1 MAASNNLRTS
11 SAVLESGHDVYGE
24 WIRISIAGVEC
35 LLRWIPAGT
44 FSMGSPEQELGR
56 TPDEGPRDKVQINRG
71 FWLFDTPVTQALWLA
86 VMKDNPSRFRGPS
99 RPVERVSFHDIEAF
113 QARVGVMCPELQ
125 LLLPTEAQWEYACRA
140 GTQTATWM
148 GDHELQG
155 ANQAPVLNTICWYAG
170 NSSVAFKSA
179 DGVDSS
185 DWELC
190 QHTGNL
196 AGTHPVGL
204 KDANPWGLHDMLGNV
219 WEWCGDSMRKYGA
232 EEGELADP
240 VGNAAND
247 VKCARGGSWRD
258 GPKKLRASYRDQV
271 ELEYN
276 NDFVGFRCV
285 VAL

>member
-1 MAASNNLRTS
+1 MAASTNLRTS

-24 WIRISIAGVEC
+24 WIRVGIAGVEC

-44 FSMGSPEQELGR
+44 FSMGSPAQELGR
-56 TPDEGPRDKVQINRG
+56 TFDEGPREEVQINQG
-71 FWLFDTPVTQALWLA
+71 FWLFDTPVTQALWTA
-86 VMKDNPSRFRGPS
+86 VMQSNPSRFRGPS
-99 RPVERVSFHDIEAF
+99 RPVERVSFHDIQQF
-113 QARVGVMCPELQ
+113 QSAVSALCPDLHLQ
-125 LLLPTEAQWEYACRA
+125 LPTEAQWEYACRA
-140 GTQTATWM
+140 GTDTATWK
-148 GDHELQG
+148 GDHELLG
-155 ANQAPVLNTICWYAG
+155 ANQAPVLDSISWYAG

-204 KDANPWGLHDMLGNV
+204 KEANPWGLHDMLGNV
-219 WEWCGDSMRKYGA
+219 WEWCSDCMRKYG
-232 EEGELADP
+232 EEGTVLADP
-240 VGNAAND
+240 VGNAHDD
-247 VKCARGGSWRD
+247 VKCTRGGSWRD

-271 ELEYN
+271 ELEYS

-285 VAL
+285 VEL